1 MARVPTWVMLCLPVA
16 FLGPRTPQAA
26 SEACIPRDWEV
37 EVRLD
42 SGQLSSKTMLAAA
55 EALNAT
61 GFAVLRGSI
70 FSEKDLDEA
79 QAVAEAELE
88 RVKDAAARLNLLGRA
103 PWLRGSYS
111 AGKLFEF
118 QEALCY
124 SEGRLDMPGLLE
136 HPLLSAWR
144 GHPGLRGVAERC
156 FGRGCEQ
163 TVLGALWNFP
173 GSGPPVWHRDG
184 DADLLVAVT
193 AARDYPEAVGFI
205 HGQPKSHR
213 IASNSAAPP
222 NPELG
227 EVDVPLPLRRGDTLL
242 FYYST
247 KHAATPNLSNLDR
260 CLLYGVYGPQGT
272 RDHHYQQKKQLIW
285 MFSTVVRATLP
296 HGQVFSLSRSC
307 PPCRPWQP

>member
-1 MARVPTWVMLCLPVA
+1 M
-16 FLGPRTPQAA
+16 
-26 SEACIPRDWEV
+26 

-272 RDHHYQQKKQLIW
+272 RDHQNHKTFLPSLWKLSAEEAAHLDVFYRRQGYFAARSGLQPEPVL
-285 MFSTVVRATLP
+285 SAVPAVAALTVLAGAVCLLTIR
-296 HGQVFSLSRSC
+296 
-307 PPCRPWQP
+307 